1 MLAQRQPVVLL
12 VEDESA
18 QREVLSYNLEAEGFT
33 VVIAVSGDEALLLV
47 QEEAPDL
54 ILLDW
59 MLPNVSANKGAARN
73 PRYPDRD
80 AVGAL

>member
-59 MLPNVSANKGAARN
+59 MLPNVSGIEVCRQI
-73 PRYPDRD
+73 
-80 AVGAL
+80 